1 VFWVG
6 KTGQFDEEGG
16 GGWFLWDDDCKTL
29 FVSEIES
36 FLLMFGAQGKV

>member
-6 KTGQFDEEGG
+6 KTGQFDEERGW
-16 GGWFLWDDDCKTL
+16 WFLWDDDCKTL
-29 FVSEIES
+29 FVSVKFKI